1 MNNTPE
7 RAWAAKPGDSAEH
20 AYWATHGPLAAKPKP
35 FVVLLSDGESITVV
49 ERRASREAA
58 ETIAANFS
66 GGGAWVEFDPEHL
79 RSSGTTM
86 A

>member
-1 MNNTPE
+1 MLRDPE
-7 RAWAAKPGDSAEH
+7 RQ
-20 AYWATHGPLAAKPKP
+20 YWAIHGPLAGKPKP

-49 ERRASREAA
+49 ERRSSREAA
-58 ETIAANFS
+58 ETIAENF
-66 GGGAWVEFDPEHL
+66 GKGAWVEFDPEHF

>member
-1 MNNTPE
+1 MIDAPE
-7 RAWAAKPGDSAEH
+7 LQ
-20 AYWATHGPLAAKPKP
+20 YWAIHGPLGAKPKP

-49 ERRASREAA
+49 ERRSSREAA
-58 ETIAANFS
+58 ETIAA
-66 GGGAWVEFDPEHL
+66 GLAGGAWVEFDPEHS

>member
-1 MNNTPE
+1 MNDTPE
-7 RAWAAKPGDSAEH
+7 HAW
-20 AYWATHGPLAAKPKP
+20 WAIHGPLAARPKP
-35 FVVLLSDGESITVV
+35 FVVLLSDGESITVI

-58 ETIAANFS
+58 ETIAA
-66 GGGAWVEFDPEHL
+66 GTCGAWVEFDPEHL

>member
-7 RAWAAKPGDSAEH
+7 RQ
-20 AYWATHGPLAAKPKP
+20 YWAIHGPLAAKPKP

-49 ERRASREAA
+49 ERRSSREAA

-66 GGGAWVEFDPEHL
+66 GGAWVEFDPEHH
-79 RSSGTTM
+79 RHSGTTQS
-86 A
+86 